1 MGTEPRTDTGS
12 SPEEPAGRTMG
23 NKYVKEFMRVVH
35 VSLRSWWW
43 GEPLAATSGG
53 LGGAWIGHDDDLPM
67 DEVLGVAV
75 SMVGVVIGSV
85 FAVLA
90 MITRACD
97 NTFLRRAR
105 KARLLPVVNYLWPF
119 FTIIGMGILSIV
131 FLLLMAGI
139 SEDAPT
145 LLLMT
150 VSASAGF
157 CVLWTLAGLLP
168 ALGALIVFTRLIE
181 KTSGV
186 ND

>member
-1 MGTEPRTDTGS
+1 MGTEERTDFDS
-12 SPEEPAGRTMG
+12 FPEEPSGRTTG
-23 NKYVKEFMRVVH
+23 NKYFKEFMGVVQ

-43 GEPLAATSGG
+43 GEPLGAVLGG
-53 LGGAWIGHDDDLPM
+53 IGGAWLGHDDDLPM

-75 SMVGVVIGSV
+75 SIVGVTIGSV

-97 NTFLRRAR
+97 NAFMKKAR
-105 KARLLPVVNYLWPF
+105 KARLLPIVNYLWPF
-119 FTIIGMGILSIV
+119 FTIIGMGILAII
-131 FLLLMAGI
+131 FLLLMAGT
-139 SEDAPT
+139 SEDAHPVFR
-145 LLLMT
+145 MS
-150 VSASAGF
+150 VGAAAGF